1 MKPLHTRELYFP
13 GAEASQGAEG
23 LLPAW
28 ERSALA
34 RQGEREWEAGDV
46 THVWTCVSQPS
57 LMLLF
62 QFQQVALGPNS
73 LDQPDCPLEG
83 CQ

>member
-1 MKPLHTRELYFP
+1 MKPLHLRELYFP
-13 GAEASQGAEG
+13 GAEAREGAEG
-23 LLPAW
+23 RAAASLG

-34 RQGEREWEAGDV
+34 RQGGREWEADV

-62 QFQQVALGPNS
+62 QFQQK
-73 LDQPDCPLEG
+73 
-83 CQ
+83 